1 MRKPHTVWGVGL
13 ESVDLVQAGS
23 ERLIDFAR
31 GVGEN
36 VALESAG
43 LQGARPIA
51 SRFERD
57 CLSAAVIGGE
67 SGLDANQ
74 P

>member
-1 MRKPHTVWGVGL
+1 MGL
-13 ESVDLVQAGS
+13 KSVDFVKAGS
-23 ERLIDFAR
+23 ERLIDLAR
-31 GVGEN
+31 GVDEYIE
-36 VALESAG
+36 AQRPG

-51 SRFERD
+51 PRFERD